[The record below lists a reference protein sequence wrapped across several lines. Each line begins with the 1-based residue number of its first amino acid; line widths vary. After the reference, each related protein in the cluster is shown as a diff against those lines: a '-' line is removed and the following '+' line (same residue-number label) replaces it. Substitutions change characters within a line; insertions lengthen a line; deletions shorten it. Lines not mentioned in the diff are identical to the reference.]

1 MSKKVIISGNDKQ
14 IDINTLMGLD
24 NSQIIVDEFNLD
36 DEKIGTLE
44 MFIPKSEEQFN
55 DEYYGVNFER
65 LMPSDHNVCCTKKY
79 KRNNKD
85 KEYIRRKR

>member
-1 MSKKVIISGNDKQ
+1 MSNKVIISGNGKQ
-14 IDINTLMGLD
+14 ININTLMGLD
-24 NSQIIVDEFNLD
+24 GQIIVDEFNLD
-36 DEKIGTLE
+36 DKKIGTLE
-44 MFIPKSEEQFN
+44 MFIPKSEEQFS

-65 LMPSDHNVCCTKKY
+65 LMPNDHNVCCIKRY